1 MHICVKIRQQTLHFQ
16 VKPKIIIHT
25 FEDILK
31 SLSFMEIQSNF
42 SLKKYNTFG
51 IEAKAK
57 QFVAVHSTA
66 ELKTILHE
74 NKNEKKFILGGG
86 SNMLLTKDIDAL
98 VIHIDLKGKKI
109 IKEDYDFVWVESQAG
124 ETWHDFVLYT
134 IDNNFGGLENMS
146 LIPGNVGTTPVQNI
160 GAYGTEIKDTFV
172 SCEAMNIETQEIRT
186 FTNAECNFGYRES
199 IFKHE
204 VKDQYIITSVVFKL
218 TKRNHKINTSYGD
231 ILAELAKNNISEPTL
246 KDVSNAVIAIRQSK
260 LPDPKE
266 LGNSG
271 SFFKNPIVAKSEFEK
286 IHQKFPEMKYYEVSE
301 TEVKVP
307 AGWLIEQAGFKGK
320 RFGDAGVHK
329 NQALVLVNYGNA
341 TGQEILA
348 VSKEVQKTVF
358 EKFGIQIEAEV
369 NVI

>member
-1 MHICVKIRQQTLHFQ
+1 MKLH
-16 VKPKIIIHT
+16 
-25 FEDILK
+25 
-31 SLSFMEIQSNF
+31 SNF
-42 SLKKYNTFG
+42 SLKNYNTFG

-57 QFVAVHSTA
+57 QFTAVHSIE
-66 ELKTILHE
+66 ELKTVLV
-74 NKNEKKFILGGG
+74 NNPTEKKFILGGG
-86 SNMLLTKDIDAL
+86 SNMLLTQDIDAL

-109 IKEDYDFVWVESQAG
+109 IDENDDFVWVESQAG
-124 ETWHDFVLYT
+124 ENWHEFVLWT
-134 IDNNFGGLENMS
+134 MDQNFGGLENMS

-160 GAYGTEIKDTFV
+160 GAYGAEIKDHFV
-172 SCEAMNIETQEIRT
+172 SCQAMAIANQDMKT
-186 FTNAECNFGYRES
+186 FQNEDCHFGYRES
-199 IFKHE
+199 IFKNE

-231 ILAELAKNNISEPTL
+231 ILGELEKQNIQNPSL

-271 SFFKNPIVAKSEFEK
+271 SFFKNPIVLKSDFEK
-286 IHQKFPEMKYYEVSE
+286 IHQHFPEMKYYEVSA

-348 VSKEVQKTVF
+348 VSKNIQNTVF
-358 EKFGIQIEAEV
+358 TTFGIHIEAEV

>member
-1 MHICVKIRQQTLHFQ
+1 
-16 VKPKIIIHT
+16 
-25 FEDILK
+25 
-31 SLSFMEIQSNF
+31 MEIQSNF

-51 IEAKAK
+51 IEANAK
-57 QFVAVHSTA
+57 QFVAVHSVT
-66 ELKTILHE
+66 ELKTILSA
-74 NKNEKKFILGGG
+74 NQNEKKFILGGG

-98 VIHIDLKGKKI
+98 VIHIDLKGKRI
-109 IKEDYDFVWVESQAG
+109 IKEDDDFVWVESQAG
-124 ETWHDFVLYT
+124 EVWHDFVLWT

-172 SCEAMNIETQEIRT
+172 SCEAMNIATQEMKT
-186 FTNAECNFGYRES
+186 FDNTECNFGYRES
-199 IFKHE
+199 IFKNE
-204 VKDQYIITSVVFKL
+204 VKDQYIITSVIFKL

-271 SFFKNPIVAKSEFEK
+271 SFFKNPVISKSEFEK
-286 IHQKFPEMKYYEVSE
+286 IHQKFPEMKFYEVSE

-307 AGWLIEQAGFKGK
+307 AGWLIEQSGFKGK

-341 TGQEILA
+341 TGQEILT
-348 VSKEVQKTVF
+348 VSKEVQKAVF
-358 EKFGIQIEAEV
+358 AIFGIQIEAEV

>member
-1 MHICVKIRQQTLHFQ
+1 MH
-16 VKPKIIIHT
+16 
-25 FEDILK
+25 
-31 SLSFMEIQSNF
+31 IQSNF
-42 SLKKYNTFG
+42 SLKNYNTFG

-57 QFVAVHSTA
+57 KFTAVHSVE
-66 ELKTILHE
+66 ELKTILEE

-109 IKEDYDFVWVESQAG
+109 IKEDNDFVWVESQAG
-124 ETWHDFVLYT
+124 EVWHDFVLWT

-172 SCEAMNIETQEIRT
+172 SCEAMNIETQEIKT
-186 FTNAECNFGYRES
+186 FTNTECNFGYRES

-204 VKDQYIITSVVFKL
+204 VKDQFIITSVIYKL

-231 ILAELAKNNISEPTL
+231 ILAELAKNNVSEPTL
-246 KDVSNAVIAIRQSK
+246 KDVSNAVIAIRRSK

-271 SFFKNPIVAKSEFEK
+271 SFFKNPILLKSDFEK
-286 IHQKFPEMKYYEVSE
+286 IHQKFPEMKFYEVSP

-341 TGQEILA
+341 TGREILD
-348 VSKEVQKTVF
+348 VSKQVQQTVF
-358 EKFGIQIEAEV
+358 EIFGIQIEAEV